1 MQRYIDQLIGDMQE
15 AKNRPRPQKMSLPP
29 ELEFVRG
36 AEEYL
41 YGELYEMG
49 NLFGLKKMQFP
60 PVEKLNPEQIKKLV
74 LEFEQLWQA
83 FNFYPDFPDGLPETI
98 KYKILVDYLE
108 HKTTY
113 VTQGNNH
120 FEFCTY
126 DPDSC
131 PFPEEFCTCKD
142 FEIEDDDIDMSNFTS
157 SDKDLPF

>member
-1 MQRYIDQLIGDMQE
+1 MQRYVEQLIGDLRE
-15 AKNRPRPQKMSLPP
+15 AKKRPRPPKMELPP

-41 YGELYEMG
+41 HGELYEMRE
-49 NLFGLKKMQFP
+49 LFGLEKEQFP
-60 PVEKLNPEQIKKLV
+60 PTEKLNSEQIKMLV
-74 LEFEQLWQA
+74 SEFEQLWLA
-83 FNFYPDFPDGLPETI
+83 FNCRPIFPDGLPESI

-108 HKTTY
+108 HKTSY
-113 VTQGNNH
+113 VTDGGNN

-142 FEIEDDDIDMSNFTS
+142 FDDDDIEMPTDDFDDGS
-157 SDKDLPF
+157 LPF

>member
-1 MQRYIDQLIGDMQE
+1 MERYINQLIDDMRE
-15 AKNRPRPQKMSLPP
+15 AKKRPRPQKMELPP

-41 YGELYEMG
+41 HGELFEMG
-49 NLFGLKKMQFP
+49 SLFGLKKMQFP
-60 PVEKLNPEQIKKLV
+60 LVEKLNQEQIKKLV
-74 LEFEQLWQA
+74 IEFEQLWQA
-83 FNFYPDFPDGLPETI
+83 FNFYSDFPDGLSNEI

-113 VTQGNNH
+113 VTEGNNH

-126 DPDSC
+126 NPESC

-142 FEIEDDDIDMSNFTS
+142 FEIEDDDIDMSNLKS
-157 SDKDLPF
+157 NDEDLPF